1 MMRKILALAALC
13 GVTGCALLPFGNP
26 PLPTTPATPVFF
38 QPLSSALDPAAL
50 TTIATAAKVAAEEPN
65 AKIIVAGAA
74 DNTGDTSDNEALSRA
89 RAKHVSDQL
98 AADGVDKTRITAYG
112 IGQTGTLGDMSQYS
126 RRVLIKIN
134 N

>member
-1 MMRKILALAALC
+1 M
-13 GVTGCALLPFGNP
+13 
-26 PLPTTPATPVFF
+26 
-38 QPLSSALDPAAL
+38 
-50 TTIATAAKVAAEEPN
+50 AAEEPN